1 VSTLTVHTA
10 PALVPVIGP
19 PLRDGAVAVAN
30 GIIRAVGSRQDVLDA
45 NPGAEVTEWDGVLIP
60 GLVNAHTHLQY
71 TSFGSVGAQPH
82 PSYVAW
88 SERFVSEYEGR
99 QTEDWGATAR
109 SGVELA
115 LTTGTTCFAD
125 VVTDIGALDAL
136 ADAGVPGV
144 SYLELIGVDDQAW
157 EERVREIVTS
167 TLRGAHR
174 SPHAQV
180 GLSPHAPYSVDE
192 PVLKKAAALAREEGV
207 RLHIHLAE
215 SDSEDSYYR
224 TGTGALAERVTLRVG
239 RPWSI
244 LARGGTGLGAAEFAA
259 ACGLLGGDSHVAHGV
274 YLDAEGRALLRA
286 NSTYV
291 ALCPR
296 SNITVGIEPPPV
308 ADFLTEESPFA
319 VGTDSLGSN
328 TSLDVLEDVSLL
340 RSLAVEGGYEG
351 FDLDSRLIHAA
362 TLGGASALGLE
373 GSLGSLE
380 PGKRADM
387 TVLDIDTELAGLERR
402 IVESGAGTSSATL
415 VGGAIRW
422 SR

>member
-1 VSTLTVHTA
+1 
-10 PALVPVIGP
+10 
-19 PLRDGAVAVAN
+19 
-30 GIIRAVGSRQDVLDA
+30 
-45 NPGAEVTEWDGVLIP
+45 
-60 GLVNAHTHLQY
+60 
-71 TSFGSVGAQPH
+71 
-82 PSYVAW
+82 
-88 SERFVSEYEGR
+88 
-99 QTEDWGATAR
+99 
-109 SGVELA
+109 
-115 LTTGTTCFAD
+115 
-125 VVTDIGALDAL
+125 
-136 ADAGVPGV
+136 
-144 SYLELIGVDDQAW
+144 
-157 EERVREIVTS
+157 
-167 TLRGAHR
+167 
-174 SPHAQV
+174 
-180 GLSPHAPYSVDE
+180 
-192 PVLKKAAALAREEGV
+192 LKKAAALAREEGV